1 MANDLADHRQPASF
15 GFLRAATGIE
25 AETIGPNDFGKL
37 LGLCDEMSPR
47 LTNGTPWL
55 REVKGYYSV
64 VAKLE
69 KKLPINPASRFRL
82 GGFRDEDLFALCRGG
97 SRPKSC
103 ARSRSTSGS
112 SFGIESQS
120 AARDW
125 LTSRFSLFFPRSSQQ
140 TIDIK

>member
-1 MANDLADHRQPASF
+1 MQSTLQSSPLIRFGMFEADLRSGELRKNGIKVKVQDLPFRALKL
-15 GFLRAATGIE
+15 FLNH
-25 AETIGPNDFGKL
+25 PN
-37 LGLCDEMSPR
+37 EMSPR

-55 REVKGYYSV
+55 REVKRYYSV

-69 KKLPINPASRFRL
+69 KKLPINPASRFHM

-112 SFGIESQS
+112 PFGIDAS
-120 AARDW
+120 
-125 LTSRFSLFFPRSSQQ
+125 SRLRYG
-140 TIDIK
+140 